1 MSPMTS
7 KNVQN
12 VAENGTKVNYFQS
25 PRFLF
30 IIGHWSMNQTYYCE
44 TRFWDSHDVLCW
56 QVMDS
61 PGMFTNNIGYKVLSG
76 SSLTGSDK
84 VRLSLLTLTLDSDHN
99 PPFSHQYP
107 ISASEQL
114 ILRAWTWD
122 PCIYFYK
129 ISTAWN
135 SQNSCIVCWRFCLR
149 LVIEEILWME
159 VSGV

>member
-1 MSPMTS
+1 MFKMWPKTGQ
-7 KNVQN
+7 K
-12 VAENGTKVNYFQS
+12 
-25 PRFLF
+25 L
-30 IIGHWSMNQTYYCE
+30 IIFNLLVSCSLLAIEAWIRHIIVKH
-44 TRFWDSHDVLCW
+44 DSGIL
-56 QVMDS
+56 M
-61 PGMFTNNIGYKVLSG
+61 MFYVGKWWTARGCLPIILGIKVLSG

-107 ISASEQL
+107 ISASEQP